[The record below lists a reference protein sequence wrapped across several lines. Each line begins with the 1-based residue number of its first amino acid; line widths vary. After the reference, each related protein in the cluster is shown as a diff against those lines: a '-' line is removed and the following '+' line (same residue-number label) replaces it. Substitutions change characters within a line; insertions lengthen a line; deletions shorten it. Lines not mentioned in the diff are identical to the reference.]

1 MKALGWEPERTLG
14 LQRVTCL
21 RQCGRTWLS
30 KPVLNPRV
38 PLAYGDSPRP
48 CPFFQTQYLQKRV
61 CILSHLTTKAALI
74 TLIQS
79 IKTGLLG
86 GLSSGLLLKQYKS
99 MCIVT
104 PPSSPEDEAPGLNV
118 CAHRTHPANKTR
130 SKEDGAL

>member
-48 CPFFQTQYLQKRV
+48 CPFFPNTV
-61 CILSHLTTKAALI
+61 STKACVHTVTPYRKGCPHHFDTTI
-74 TLIQS
+74 E
-79 IKTGLLG
+79 TGLLG

-118 CAHRTHPANKTR
+118 CAHRTHPVNKTR